1 MKDDKKQLPHPYI
14 STPFA
19 YTKLSKNL
27 SLLQQSML
35 NKVSEHL
42 QSYMQYY
49 YGSNLKEST
58 AKPRPLFSKAE
69 KNSGLPSFMVSYAE
83 LGVSIAHYDVARKA
97 IKEVLALTIEAPS
110 IDENGNAIMKYQL
123 VFSSA
128 SASSIES
135 NGVVFTLNPAVV
147 DWVFDMSQGYVRHPA
162 DIARIGQVER
172 MPMMYYFLFKKSERW
187 KFREVHLT
195 VWEIKDYLGLLK
207 TVKEGS
213 ADRAGRKLKSV
224 RPGEARAAYPK
235 FSQFKKNVL
244 DTSIADINRL
254 RKEGLLDVCVSFEP
268 VYNGARKV
276 GDPAYIKF
284 CIYET
289 IEEMQKVTA
298 KPQQAFL
305 SFNEKTEIK
314 PQEQVEAY
322 TDEYIREWQSFL
334 GEYRGCLLGVIHRG
348 KVLGKSTNGWLTIE
362 FEKSDTDLLLASDEW
377 NQLREKFKKKI
388 GRKYGPGVQILI
400 RK

>member
-1 MKDDKKQLPHPYI
+1 MEEQNKKLPHTYI

-42 QSYMQYY
+42 QSYIQYY
-49 YGSNLKEST
+49 YGSDLKLSAE
-58 AKPRPLFSKAE
+58 KPRPLFSKAE
-69 KNSGLPSFMVSYAE
+69 KNRGLPEFMVSYAE

-97 IKEVLALTIEAPS
+97 IKEVLSLTIEAPS
-110 IDENGNAIMKYQL
+110 VDKDGNQTMEYQL
-123 VFSSA
+123 VFSGA
-128 SASSIES
+128 TASSIES
-135 NGVVFTLNPAVV
+135 NGVIFTLNPAVV

-195 VWEIKDYLGLLK
+195 VWEIKDYLGLLG

-213 ADRAGRKLKSV
+213 SDRAGRKLKNAK
-224 RPGEARAAYPK
+224 PGEHRESYPK

-244 DTSIADINRL
+244 DTSIEDINRL

-268 VYNGARKV
+268 VYMGGRKV
-276 GDPAYIKF
+276 GNPAYIKF

-289 IEEMQKVTA
+289 IEEMRRATTSV
-298 KPQQAFL
+298 PQQGDLFAQEKPGAKEWQEALKLCPATIADHLKAFGFISFDGATVVVSADSREQAQAFEASL
-305 SFNEKTEIK
+305 SDDDFKTF
-314 PQEQVEAY
+314 EAALGKAFGRKVGLNY
-322 TDEYIREWQSFL
+322 YIRKQ
-334 GEYRGCLLGVIHRG
+334 
-348 KVLGKSTNGWLTIE
+348 
-362 FEKSDTDLLLASDEW
+362 
-377 NQLREKFKKKI
+377 
-388 GRKYGPGVQILI
+388 
-400 RK
+400 

>member
-1 MKDDKKQLPHPYI
+1 MEDNKKQLPHTYI
-14 STPFA
+14 NTPFA

-27 SLLQQSML
+27 SLLQQTML

-42 QSYMQYY
+42 QSYIQYY
-49 YGSNLKEST
+49 YGSDLKNSPE
-58 AKPRPLFSKAE
+58 KPRPLFSKAE

-110 IDENGNAIMKYQL
+110 MDDNGNAIMKYQL

-135 NGVVFTLNPAVV
+135 NGVIFTLNPAVV

-172 MPMMYYFLFKKSERW
+172 MPMMYYLLFKKSERW

-207 TVKEGS
+207 NVKEGS
-213 ADRAGRKLKSV
+213 AERAGRKLKDDGS
-224 RPGEARAAYPK
+224 GKARVAYPK

-254 RKEGLLDVCVSFEP
+254 RKDGLLDVCVSFEP

-276 GDPAYIKF
+276 GDPAFIKF
-284 CIYET
+284 SIYET
-289 IEEMQKVTA
+289 IEEMQKATA
-298 KPQQAFL
+298 RPAQADLF
-305 SFNEKTEIK
+305 
-314 PQEQVEAY
+314 A
-322 TDEYIREWQSFL
+322 TDTPGMAEWQ
-334 GEYRGCLLGVIHRG
+334 
-348 KVLGKSTNGWLTIE
+348 KVLQLCPEKIADGLKAFAFQSYDEKAGAIVLGASSRAQVMD
-362 FEKSDTDLLLASDEW
+362 FEKSLSAEDMETLKRCL
-377 NQLREKFKKKI
+377 
-388 GRKYGPGVQILI
+388 VQGFGKTAIQMGYRI
-400 RK
+400 RKD

>member
-1 MKDDKKQLPHPYI
+1 MDEKKKNLPHIYI

-19 YTKLSKNL
+19 YTKLSRNL

-42 QSYMQYY
+42 QSYIQYY

-58 AKPRPLFSKAE
+58 EKPRPLFSKAE
-69 KNSGLPSFMVSYAE
+69 KNRGLPSFMVSYAE
-83 LGVSIAHYDVARKA
+83 LGVSIANYNVARKA

-110 IDENGNAIMKYQL
+110 VDKEGNQTMEYQL

-172 MPMMYYFLFKKSERW
+172 MPMMYYLLFKKSERW

-213 ADRAGRKLKSV
+213 ADRAGRKLKDDGSGKPRV
-224 RPGEARAAYPK
+224 AYPK

-254 RKEGLLDVCVSFEP
+254 RKDGLLDVCVSFEP

-276 GDPAYIKF
+276 GDPAFVKF

-289 IEEMQKVTA
+289 IEEMQKATM
-298 KPQQAFL
+298 PQQSDLFAADVPGTIEWQKVLQLCPAKVAEGLKVFAFL
-305 SFNEKTEIK
+305 SYDGKASAITLGASSRA
-314 PQEQVEAY
+314 QVEEFERML
-322 TDEYIREWQSFL
+322 TE
-334 GEYRGCLLGVIHRG
+334 GEMKTFRKALHEGFG
-348 KVLGKSTNGWLTIE
+348 KVVKLGY
-362 FEKSDTDLLLASDEW
+362 
-377 NQLREKFKKKI
+377 R
-388 GRKYGPGVQILI
+388 I
-400 RK
+400 RKE